1 MRLTNKHKATLR
13 RASSRKTVVKPAVR
27 NLKHTWNKLSQ
38 NDRLVLAMVLI
49 WVITM
54 TFMLINSTES
64 DSIDIE
70 YYDDV
75 TESETERL
83 A

>member
-1 MRLTNKHKATLR
+1 MRLINKHKTTLR
-13 RASSRKTVVKPAVR
+13 RASSRKTVVKPAVQ
-27 NLKHTWNKLSQ
+27 NLKSTYNKLSQ
-38 NDRLVLAMVLI
+38 NDRLVLAMVVI
-49 WVITM
+49 WIITM

-64 DSIDIE
+64 DAIDIE

-75 TESETERL
+75 TVSETERL